1 MRDPTGSARRG
12 ILGFRSYQVKVIVLA
27 SDSAFT
33 TSLEKIR
40 FSRESLDDFVRIQRD
55 ENRYHSVPDTT
66 YLLDYPTVYI
76 VHDRPQSTAYVGE
89 TTDIRSRTIQHL
101 DADPA
106 TREDWKRL
114 AESRSATMYVIGNS
128 LFNKSLTLDIE
139 NQLMLYLSGSPA
151 IKELNN
157 RRTNPQNRYYT
168 DKHFSDV
175 FDDIWTNLRSDN
187 PSLFPPAEAV
197 RDSALFKAS
206 PCHKLT
212 TEQLDAKREIL
223 NSIIDTLDRDED
235 QQLIFVTG
243 EAGSGKTVLISS
255 LFYDLFQDAPLSDSP
270 RNLTDTNAYLLVNHD
285 EQRIVY
291 REIAKKLGL
300 LRGNA
305 DRVAKPTSFIN
316 KVDPDDKVDVVLI
329 DEAHLLL
336 TQGNQGYQG
345 KNHLKDILKRAR
357 VVVAVYDERQ
367 VLATTQYWD
376 PEQKQQLFD
385 GAAHHVKLENQMRMA
400 AAPDTVAWIRHFIDD
415 GIIGDS
421 PVGADG
427 FDDRNYELRVFETPT
442 ALYDAIRERSSVSE
456 TALSRIL
463 ATYDWPYSSK
473 SKPPEGGPWTV
484 SIGDFKKPWNRE
496 TKPASR
502 GNKNLAWA
510 EQVHTIDEVGSTF
523 TIQGFDLNYA
533 GVILGPAIKYRD
545 GRIVIDP
552 SASANRKATQKRT
565 TDSGDKIILA
575 EELIQNELNVLMT
588 RGVNGL
594 YLFAVDTPLQEALL
608 KLNKRQP
615 LSTTSS

>member
-1 MRDPTGSARRG
+1 MH
-12 ILGFRSYQVKVIVLA
+12 
-27 SDSAFT
+27 SDDGFT

-40 FSRESLDDFVRIQRD
+40 FSREALDEFVVGQRTQ
-55 ENRYHSVPDTT
+55 ERSNTVPDTT

-76 VHDRPQSTAYVGE
+76 VHDGPQCTAYVGE

-106 TREDWKRL
+106 TRDDWKKL
-114 AESRSATMYVIGNS
+114 AESRAATMYIIGNS
-128 LFNKSLTLDIE
+128 LFNKSLTLDVE
-139 NQLMLYLSGSPA
+139 NQLMLYLSGSPTV
-151 IKELNN
+151 KELNN
-157 RRTNPQNRYYT
+157 RRTNPQNRYFT
-168 DKHFSDV
+168 DRYFDDV
-175 FDDIWTNLRSDN
+175 FEDIWENLRLDN
-187 PSLFPPAEAV
+187 PALFPPAEAV

-206 PCHKLT
+206 PFHKLT
-212 TEQLDAKREIL
+212 AEQLDAKREIL
-223 NSIIDTLDRDED
+223 NAILDTLDRNED
-235 QQLIFVTG
+235 QQLILVTG

-270 RNLTDTNAYLLVNHD
+270 RDLTETNAYLLVNHD

-291 REIAKKLGL
+291 HEIAKKLGL

-316 KVDPDDKVDVVLI
+316 KVHPDDKVDVVLI

-376 PEQKQQLFD
+376 AEQKTELFGD
-385 GAAHHVKLENQMRMA
+385 AAAHVKLENQMRIA
-400 AAPDTVAWIRHFIDD
+400 AAPETVSWIRDFIDT
-415 GIIGDS
+415 GVIARS
-421 PVGADG
+421 PVGPNG
-427 FDDRNYELRVFETPT
+427 FDARKYELRVFDSAEDLF
-442 ALYDAIRERSSVSE
+442 AAIRNRSSVAE

-473 SKPPEGGPWTV
+473 SKPPDGGPWSV
-484 SIGDFKKPWNRE
+484 QVGDFKKPWNRE
-496 TKPASR
+496 TSPVGKR
-502 GNKNLAWA
+502 NKTLAWA
-510 EQVHTIDEVGSTF
+510 EQEHTINEVGSTF

-545 GRIVIDP
+545 GRIIIDP

-565 TDSGDKIILA
+565 TDSGEKVVLA
-575 EELIQNELNVLMT
+575 EQLIRNELNVLMT

-594 YLFAVDTPLQEALL
+594 YLFAVDEALQQ
-608 KLNKRQP
+608 KLSEI
-615 LSTTSS
+615 LSPR